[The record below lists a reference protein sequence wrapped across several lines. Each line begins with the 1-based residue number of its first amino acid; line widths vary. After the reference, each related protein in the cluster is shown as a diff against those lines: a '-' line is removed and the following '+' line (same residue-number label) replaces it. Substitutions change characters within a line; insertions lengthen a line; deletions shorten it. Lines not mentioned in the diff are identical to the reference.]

1 MDQQNSPHTSP
12 SQQPAWATDT
22 RQDGSLL
29 FTPNHDPAIQMSATT
44 ETHQTRPDNVFHNLQ
59 LSRFGKLTPILAS
72 VMQSYLPG
80 VAPDA
85 AICSCRPPAQEPVL
99 PGYLPFFFFFFT
111 ILCKPD

>member
-1 MDQQNSPHTSP
+1 M
-12 SQQPAWATDT
+12 
-22 RQDGSLL
+22 L

-59 LSRFGKLTPILAS
+59 LSRFGKLMPILAS

-99 PGYLPFFFFFFT
+99 PGYLPFFFSFFFT
-111 ILCKPD
+111 CETETAETMAGDEVTR